1 MLDLENYIKAE
12 NAKFAAE
19 CKAEGATMWGETVS
33 DPAHWAECDVYTVE
47 DYKRYSLA
55 AYISDVSK
63 EAQGF
68 RTRVDWKS
76 ASIEELEEDAD
87 YFSKY
92 AAEERKLEEA
102 REEAAVADFKELVK
116 KTIALGAR
124 DEETAL
130 RWLTQGET
138 FYHGQCVEHYVYNCG
153 ILFTDYGKE
162 LVKKLGKIVTFEDW
176 DEEAA

>member
-1 MLDLENYIKAE
+1 MSDLQKYIEAE
-12 NAKFAAE
+12 NAKWAAE
-19 CKAEGATMWGETVS
+19 CEAAGATMYGTTVS

-47 DYKRYSLA
+47 DYKKYSLA

-68 RTRVDWKS
+68 RTRVDWKT
-76 ASIEELEEDAD
+76 ASLEDLEKDAD
-87 YFSKY
+87 YFSAY

-102 REEAAVADFKELVK
+102 REEAAVAEFKALIQR
-116 KTIALGAR
+116 TIEMGAG

-162 LVKKLGKIVTFEDW
+162 LVKKLGKIITYSDY
-176 DEEAA
+176 EAA

>member
-1 MLDLENYIKAE
+1 MSDLENYIKAE

-116 KTIALGAR
+116 KTIKL
-124 DEETAL
+124 
-130 RWLTQGET
+130 
-138 FYHGQCVEHYVYNCG
+138 
-153 ILFTDYGKE
+153 ILS
-162 LVKKLGKIVTFEDW
+162 LMRNI
-176 DEEAA
+176 